1 MKQKSRQKGV
11 HIDHIESMSCHDIKH
26 RRKINK
32 LLYNYCRRGLAEK
45 CASLVYTHY
54 STSPLCNTL
63 VRVTFSPGARWI
75 PHPIRKVCLKTAYNT
90 KKQQVIIRCPVDTIH
105 PQHAPLWIPVRD
117 QHGGTCCAPSS
128 SGPIE
133 PAPPT
138 PPLRAAAAPPAR
150 ITTFFFPFFFFSG
163 FTLLT
168 GTGALALLP
177 WLKPQRYPQ

>member
-45 CASLVYTHY
+45 WASLVYTHY

-105 PQHAPLWIPVRD
+105 PQQELVTYIICLFD
-117 QHGGTCCAPSS
+117 ES
-128 SGPIE
+128 PIAHRATDS
-133 PAPPT
+133 P
-138 PPLRAAAAPPAR
+138 RAAHRHPM
-150 ITTFFFPFFFFSG
+150 G
-163 FTLLT
+163 
-168 GTGALALLP
+168 GP
-177 WLKPQRYPQ
+177 WDAQP